1 MTQPVLHDAA
11 HHHTWPEDVQGL
23 ILGTSM
29 CALGIQF
36 LTHAGLI
43 TGQTAGLAVLIS
55 YLSGWSFGLV
65 FFVVN
70 LPFYALAIAR
80 MGRAF
85 VVKTVIGVAMLSAMT
100 ELAPHVLRIDYIH
113 PALAAFLA
121 GATLGLGLL
130 AMFRHG
136 ASLGG
141 IGILAF
147 YLQDRFNMRA
157 GYVQLGFDA
166 VLFSLAFFFL
176 DPGLLLWS
184 AMGAV
189 IVNVIV
195 AINHRHDLY
204 VGR

>member
-1 MTQPVLHDAA
+1 MTQPALHDVT
-11 HHHTWPEDVQGL
+11 HHTWPEDIQGL

-55 YLSGWSFGLV
+55 YLSGWSFGVV
-65 FFVVN
+65 FFLVN

-85 VVKTVIGVAMLSAMT
+85 VIKTVIGVATLSALT
-100 ELAPHVLRIDYIH
+100 ELAPLVLRLDYID

-147 YLQDRFNMRA
+147 YLQERFNMRA

-166 VLFSLAFFFL
+166 VLFSIALFFL

-184 AMGAV
+184 AMGAM

>member
-1 MTQPVLHDAA
+1 MTQYALHDATS
-11 HHHTWPEDVQGL
+11 HTWPEDAL
-23 ILGTSM
+23 ALLLGTSM
-29 CALGIQF
+29 CALGVQF
-36 LTHAGLI
+36 LTQAGLI
-43 TGQTAGLAVLIS
+43 TGQTAGVAVLLT
-55 YLSGWSFGLV
+55 YLSGWSFGVV
-65 FFVVN
+65 FFLVN

-80 MGRAF
+80 MGQSF
-85 VVKTVIGVAMLSAMT
+85 VIKTVIGVAMLSTMT
-100 ELAPHVLRIDYIH
+100 ELAPYVLRIEHIH

-147 YLQDRFNMRA
+147 YLQDRFNIRA
-157 GYVQLGFDA
+157 GLVQLGFDA
-166 VLFSLAFFFL
+166 VLFSVAALYL
-176 DPGLLLWS
+176 NLGLLLWS

-204 VGR
+204 IGR

>member
-1 MTQPVLHDAA
+1 MTQSVLHDATP
-11 HHHTWPEDVQGL
+11 HTWPEDALAL

-29 CALGIQF
+29 CALGIYF
-36 LTHAGLI
+36 LTHAGLV

-55 YLSGWSFGLV
+55 YLSGWSFGIV
-65 FFVVN
+65 FFVIN
-70 LPFYALAIAR
+70 LPFYALAVAR
-80 MGRAF
+80 MGRSF
-85 VVKTVIGVAMLSAMT
+85 VIKTVIGVATLSAMT
-100 ELAPHVLRIDYIH
+100 ELAPLVLRIEYIH

-147 YLQDRFNMRA
+147 YLQDRFNLRA

-166 VLFSLAFFFL
+166 VLFAVAFLFL

-195 AINHRHDLY
+195 AVNHRGDLY
-204 VGR
+204 IGR

>member
-1 MTQPVLHDAA
+1 MTQSALHDVTP
-11 HHHTWPEDVQGL
+11 HTWPEDALAL

-36 LTHAGLI
+36 LTHAGLV

-55 YLSGWSFGLV
+55 YLSGWSFGVV

-70 LPFYALAIAR
+70 LPFYILAIAR
-80 MGRAF
+80 MGRPF
-85 VVKTVIGVAMLSAMT
+85 VVKTVIGVAMLSVMT
-100 ELAPHVLRIDYIH
+100 ELAHHALRIDYIQ

-141 IGILAF
+141 IGILVF
-147 YLQDRFNMRA
+147 YLQDRFNIRA

-166 VLFSLAFFFL
+166 VLFAVAFLFL

-184 AMGAV
+184 AMGAM

>member
-1 MTQPVLHDAA
+1 MTQSALHDITP
-11 HHHTWPEDVQGL
+11 HTWPEDVLAL
-23 ILGTSM
+23 ILGTAM

-55 YLSGWSFGLV
+55 YLSGWSFGVV

-80 MGRAF
+80 MGRSF
-85 VVKTVIGVAMLSAMT
+85 VVKTVIGVAMLSVMT
-100 ELAPHVLRIDYIH
+100 ELAPHVLRLDYIH

-147 YLQDRFNMRA
+147 YLQDRFNIRA

-166 VLFSLAFFFL
+166 GLFAVAFFFL
-176 DPGLLLWS
+176 DPGLLVWS

-189 IVNVIV
+189 VVNVIV

-204 VGR
+204 IGR

>member
-1 MTQPVLHDAA
+1 MTQSSALHDKTP
-11 HHHTWPEDVQGL
+11 HTWPEDALAL

-55 YLSGWSFGLV
+55 YLSGWSFGPV

-70 LPFYALAIAR
+70 IPFYLLAMLR
-80 MGRAF
+80 MGRDF
-85 VVKTVIGVAMLSAMT
+85 VVKTVIGVATLSAMT
-100 ELAPHVLRIDYIH
+100 ELAPHVLRIDHIH

-147 YLQDRFNMRA
+147 YLQDQFRIRA

-166 VLFSLAFFFL
+166 LLFGVAFFFL
-176 DPGLLLWS
+176 DPALLVWS
-184 AMGAV
+184 LMGAV

-195 AINHRHDLY
+195 AINHRDDLY
-204 VGR
+204 IGR

>member
-1 MTQPVLHDAA
+1 MTQSALHDVTP
-11 HHHTWPEDVQGL
+11 HTWPEDALAL

-36 LTHAGLI
+36 LTHAGLV

-55 YLSGWSFGLV
+55 YLSGWSFGVV

-70 LPFYALAIAR
+70 LPFYILAIAR
-80 MGRAF
+80 MGRPF
-85 VVKTVIGVAMLSAMT
+85 VVKTVVGVAMLSVMT
-100 ELAPHVLRIDYIH
+100 ELAHHALRIDYIH

-141 IGILAF
+141 IGILVF
-147 YLQDRFNMRA
+147 YLQDRFHIRA

-166 VLFSLAFFFL
+166 VLFAVAFLFL

-184 AMGAV
+184 AMGAM